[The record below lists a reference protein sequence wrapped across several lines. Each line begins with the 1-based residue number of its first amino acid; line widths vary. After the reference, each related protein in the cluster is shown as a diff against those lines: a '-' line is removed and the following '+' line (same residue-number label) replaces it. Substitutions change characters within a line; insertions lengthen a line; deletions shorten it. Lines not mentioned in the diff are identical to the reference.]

1 MGNYYLDIE
10 TTGLDEVES
19 KITTIQYVE
28 LERSTGKQIGEITIL
43 KEWELGEEG
52 ILKKFIEDSTIS
64 KNYAFDFI
72 PVGYNLGFEH
82 RFLLEKS
89 AKYDLFPISI
99 LSRPCVD
106 LHAIGIM
113 MNRGEF
119 RGSGLDQLTGKTHS
133 GHPVVAWYDAKKYD
147 EIINYIKNE
156 TTEFVKWYSWL
167 LKEMPEFRKKWEEDL
182 QRGA

>member
-82 RFLLEKS
+82 KFLLEKS
-89 AKYDLFPISI
+89 SKYNLFPITI
-99 LSRPCVD
+99 LSRPCID
-106 LHAIGIM
+106 LHSIGIL
-113 MNRGEF
+113 MNKGEF
-119 RGSGLDQLTGKTHS
+119 RGSGLDKLTGKSHS
-133 GHPVVAWYDAKKYD
+133 GSPVIHWYDVKKYD

-156 TTEFVKWYSWL
+156 TTEFIKWYVWL
-167 LKEMPEFRKKWEEDL
+167 HEKLPELRTRWETKL
-182 QRGA
+182 N

>member
-82 RFLLEKS
+82 KFLLEKS
-89 AKYDLFPISI
+89 SKYNLFPISV
-99 LSRPCVD
+99 LSRPCID
-106 LHAIGIM
+106 LHSIGIL
-113 MNRGEF
+113 MNKGEF
-119 RGSGLDQLTGKTHS
+119 RGSGLDKLTGKSHS
-133 GHPVVAWYDAKKYD
+133 GSPVIHWYDVKKYD
-147 EIINYIKNE
+147 EIENYIKNE
-156 TTEFVKWYSWL
+156 TTEFIKWYVWL
-167 LKEMPEFRKKWEEDL
+167 HEKLPELRTRWETKL
-182 QRGA
+182 N